1 MTRLLPSETPFQP
14 EKDSADTNFGAI
26 LCRESFYFYNTTGII
41 APEIPYL
48 FILDRAQYKW
58 CVAPFAQHDIVSFF
72 SASGVRLSS
81 PHNSMRDSMPSTE
94 TMIANKNSA
103 RECG

>member
-1 MTRLLPSETPFQP
+1 VKLLSSLRRIQQIQISGQSSA
-14 EKDSADTNFGAI
+14 EKA
-26 LCRESFYFYNTTGII
+26 FYFYNTTGII

-58 CVAPFAQHDIVSFF
+58 CAAPFAQHDIVSFF

-81 PHNSMRDSMPSTE
+81 PHNSMRDSMSSTE

-103 RECG
+103 GECG